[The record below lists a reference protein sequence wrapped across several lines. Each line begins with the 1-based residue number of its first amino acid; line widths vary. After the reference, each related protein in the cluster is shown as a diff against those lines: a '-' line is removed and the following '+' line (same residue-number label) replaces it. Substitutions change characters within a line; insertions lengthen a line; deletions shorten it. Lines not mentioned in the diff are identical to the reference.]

1 MNATEIIEQIKTLS
15 LEERRAVLKFL
26 NEDLKEE
33 SSEKRAE
40 DKEMLRRL
48 SGVFGRKSGT

>member
-15 LEERRAVLKFL
+15 LEDRRAVLKFL
-26 NEDLKEE
+26 NEDLKED

-40 DKEMLRRL
+40 DREMLRRL

>member
-40 DKEMLRRL
+40 DREMLRRL